1 MGEGCLKFYNLTS
14 HPLVTVII
22 PVYNIENYVDE
33 CIISVLNQTYQKI
46 EVIIIDD
53 GSTDKSGAKCD
64 RYCDDRIT
72 VIHQENK
79 GLAETRNVGI
89 AAANGEYIYFIDSDD
104 YISKT
109 LIENLLVSIVKT
121 GSLIACCDYTRK
133 KENLYLGDVTDVK
146 IMDTFSAINGL
157 FNDKGYRFYVWNK
170 MFHRSIFEH
179 VTFPKGELYEDIK
192 PMYQAFKRIN
202 HVAYVNKP
210 LYFYR
215 NRPGS
220 ITHKYNI
227 RRYDRVMAINY
238 IMRDCKD
245 NPELFSSL
253 IPKYASNYLYYLNES
268 YRAGVVIPAI
278 DKKLQVLVKKKWKRI
293 IKSDG
298 LELTTKISLLILGIS
313 PAIYRCVY
321 IIYYRMKRAILE
333 VAKSI

>member
-1 MGEGCLKFYNLTS
+1 MKCKSKNLY
-14 HPLVTVII
+14 PLVSVII
-22 PVYNIENYVDE
+22 PVYNVEDFIGE
-33 CIISVLNQTYQKI
+33 CINSVLNQTYKNI
-46 EVIIIDD
+46 EVILVDD
-53 GSTDKSGAKCD
+53 GSTDGSGEICNTYSD
-64 RYCDDRIT
+64 ERIT

-79 GLAETRNVGI
+79 GLAEARNVGI

-109 LIENLLVSIVKT
+109 LIENLLMSIVKT
-121 GSLIACCDYTRK
+121 GSLIACCNYTRK
-133 KENLYLGDVTDVK
+133 KDELYSGYVLDAK

-157 FNDKGYRFYVWNK
+157 FNDRGYRFYVWNK

-192 PMYQAFKRIN
+192 PMYQAFKSVN
-202 HVAYVNKP
+202 HIAYVNKA

-215 NRPGS
+215 NRPDS
-220 ITHKYNI
+220 ITHKYSE
-227 RRYDRVMAINY
+227 RSYDRVRAINY

-245 NPELFSSL
+245 NHELFNSL

-268 YRAGVVIPAI
+268 YRAGVADQAT
-278 DKKLQVLVKKKWKRI
+278 DKKLQILVKRIWKRI

-298 LELTTKISLLILGIS
+298 LELTTKISLLTFGIS

-321 IIYYRMKRAILE
+321 IIYYRMKKAILE

>member
-1 MGEGCLKFYNLTS
+1 MKYIYNNTY
-14 HPLVTVII
+14 PLISVII
-22 PVYNIENYVDE
+22 PIYNVEEYVEE
-33 CIISVLNQTYQKI
+33 CIQSVLNQTYKNI
-46 EVIIIDD
+46 EVILVDD
-53 GSTDKSGAKCD
+53 GSTDGSGEICNTYSD
-64 RYCDDRIT
+64 ERIT

-79 GLAETRNVGI
+79 GLAEARNVGI

-109 LIENLLVSIVKT
+109 LIENLLMSIVKT

-133 KENLYLGDVTDVK
+133 KDELYSGYVLDAK

-157 FNDKGYRFYVWNK
+157 FNDRGYRFYVWNK

-192 PMYQAFKRIN
+192 PMYQAFKSVN
-202 HVAYVNKP
+202 HIAYVNKP

-215 NRPGS
+215 NRPDS
-220 ITHKYNI
+220 ITHKYSE
-227 RRYDRVMAINY
+227 RSYDRVRAINY

-278 DKKLQVLVKKKWKRI
+278 DKKLQVLVKKNWKRI

>member
-1 MGEGCLKFYNLTS
+1 MICFDKIS
-14 HPLVTVII
+14 CPLVSVII
-22 PVYNIENYVDE
+22 PVFNVEDYLDV
-33 CIISVLNQTYQKI
+33 CIISVLNQTYKNI

-53 GSTDKSGAKCD
+53 GSTDKSGEKCD
-64 RYCDDRIT
+64 AYRDDRIT
-72 VIHQENK
+72 VIHQDNK
-79 GLAETRNVGI
+79 GLAEARNVGI

-121 GSLIACCDYTRK
+121 GSLIACCDYTRHKDELYSGYVLESK
-133 KENLYLGDVTDVK
+133 KL
-146 IMDTFSAINGL
+146 DTFSAINGL
-157 FNDKGYRFYVWNK
+157 FNDRGYRFYVWNK
-170 MFHRSIFEH
+170 MFHKSIFEH
-179 VTFPKGELYEDIK
+179 VHFPNGELYEDIK
-192 PMYQAFKRIN
+192 PMYQAFKGVN
-202 HVAYVNKP
+202 HIAYVNKP

-215 NRPGS
+215 NRPDS
-220 ITHKYNI
+220 ITHKYSE
-227 RRYDRVMAINY
+227 RGYDRVRAINY

-268 YRAGVVIPAI
+268 YRAGVVIPSI
-278 DKKLQVLVKKKWKRI
+278 DKKLQVLVKKNWKRI

-298 LELTTKISLLILGIS
+298 LELTTKISLLTFGIS

-321 IIYYRMKRAILE
+321 IIYYRMKKAILE